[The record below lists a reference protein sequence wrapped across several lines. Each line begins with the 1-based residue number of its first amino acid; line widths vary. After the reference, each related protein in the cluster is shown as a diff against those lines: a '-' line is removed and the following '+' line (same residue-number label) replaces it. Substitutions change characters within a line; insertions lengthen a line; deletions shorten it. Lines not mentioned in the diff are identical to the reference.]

1 MSELFLPAG
10 LRVGAVSYLNTK
22 PLIRGFESGS
32 LILDVPAR
40 LSALF
45 LAGELDAA
53 LLPIFEIL
61 RTGGGAF
68 VDDVAIACRG
78 PVFSVLVASQC
89 DFADCGTIYL
99 DPSSRSSAALLR
111 ALVAEYHPQIQIV
124 EGLAPENAARL
135 IIGDPAIRFRNEHV
149 APWRYHDLGAIW
161 QEHTGLPFVFAAWAL
176 TPGLPGERELADLFR
191 ESKRLGVEQTQAIT
205 AGEADPEFAQR
216 YLTEFIRFDLGDE
229 EKAAIEK
236 FAELAMKHSLI
247 ESKPTLRFV

>member
-1 MSELFLPAG
+1 MSKLSLPAG

-32 LILDVPAR
+32 LLLDVPSR

-61 RTGGGAF
+61 RTDGGTF
-68 VDDVAIACRG
+68 VDGVAIACKG
-78 PVFSVLVASQC
+78 PVFSVLVASRG

-99 DPSSRSSAALLR
+99 DPSSRSSAALLT
-111 ALVAEYHPQIQIV
+111 ALVAEYHPQIRVV
-124 EGLAPENAARL
+124 EGVAPENAARL
-135 IIGDPAIRFRNEHV
+135 IIGDPAIRFRQEHV

-176 TPGLPGERELADLFR
+176 APGLSEEQELADLFR
-191 ESKRLGVEQTQAIT
+191 ASKRLGVEQTPAI
-205 AGEADPEFAQR
+205 AAQEADPGFAQR
-216 YLTEFIRFDLGDE
+216 YLTEFIRFDLGDQ
-229 EKAAIEK
+229 EKAAIAK
-236 FAELAMKHSLI
+236 FAELAMKHGLI
-247 ESKPTLRFV
+247 GSRPALRFV

>member
-1 MSELFLPAG
+1 VSELSLPAG

-32 LILDVPAR
+32 LLLDVPSR

-61 RTGGGAF
+61 RTGGGTF

-89 DFADCGTIYL
+89 DFAECGTIYL
-99 DPSSRSSAALLR
+99 DPSSRSSAALLT
-111 ALVAEYHPQIQIV
+111 ALVAEYHPQIQVV
-124 EGLAPENAARL
+124 EGIAPENAARL
-135 IIGDPAIRFRNEHV
+135 IIGDPAIRFRNQHGE
-149 APWRYHDLGAIW
+149 AWRYHDLGAIW

-176 TPGLPGERELADLFR
+176 APRLPGERELADLFR
-191 ESKRLGVEQTQAIT
+191 ASKRLGVAQTSAI
-205 AGEADPEFAQR
+205 AAEEADTEFAQR
-216 YLTEFIRFDLGDE
+216 YLTEFIHFDLGNE
-229 EKAAIEK
+229 EKSAIEK
-236 FAELAMKHSLI
+236 FAELALKHRLI
-247 ESKPTLRFV
+247 ESKPSLRFV